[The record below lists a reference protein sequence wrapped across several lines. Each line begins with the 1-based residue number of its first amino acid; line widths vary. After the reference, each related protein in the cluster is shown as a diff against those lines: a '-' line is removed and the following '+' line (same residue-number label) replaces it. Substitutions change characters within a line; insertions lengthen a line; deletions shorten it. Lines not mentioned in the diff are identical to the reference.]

1 MIKPSTAR
9 KVGIAARI
17 VGQQVKKTR
26 TFGAAMQAGKA
37 TASHI
42 GGVASQLWLEVTG
55 FVFLAL
61 GAIGA
66 MAVVREVMLYQAG
79 KTTPNRIAA
88 AILFTLMFGWFGFTS
103 FRRIRKKG

>member
-17 VGQQVKKTR
+17 VGQQVKRTR
-26 TFGAAMQAGKA
+26 TFGAAVQAGKA
-37 TASHI
+37 TANHI

-61 GAIGA
+61 AAIGA
-66 MAVVREVMLYQAG
+66 MAVVREAMLYHAG
-79 KTTPNRIAA
+79 KAGANRVASAVI
-88 AILFTLMFGWFGFTS
+88 FSLMFGWFGFTS
-103 FRRIRKKG
+103 FWRIRKKR